1 MIRAVLL
8 DFDGTLVDTE
18 RLQWRSYER
27 ALAPFG
33 VSVGLEEYRR
43 HFIRAAGGSDW
54 ACRRYALPVAPEDLR
69 ERKAIEYRALIPD
82 EVRPCPGAEVLLER
96 LAGRRRLAVVTNS
109 VRAEVDA
116 ILAHLRWTAAFDVV
130 VAREDYRRAK
140 PAPDGYLEAAARL
153 GCAARDCV
161 VVEDTER
168 GVRAG
173 LAAGMPVV
181 AVPSD
186 LTYDNDFSGCVR
198 RLESLAQLTEMLL
211 DEIDQEVLA

>member
-18 RLQWRSYER
+18 RLQWTAYEQ

-33 VSVGLEEYRR
+33 VHVGLDEYRR

-54 ACRRYALPVAPEDLR
+54 VCRRYALPVAPDELR
-69 ERKAIEYRALIPD
+69 ARKAAAYRALIPAG
-82 EVRPCPGAEVLLER
+82 VRPCAGAGELLQR
-96 LAGRRRLAVVTNS
+96 LAGRRLLAVVTNS
-109 VRAEVDA
+109 VRAEVDV
-116 ILAHLRWTAAFDVV
+116 ILAHLGWTHGFDAVI
-130 VAREDYRRAK
+130 AREDYVHAK
-140 PAPDGYLEAAARL
+140 PAPDGYLVAAARL
-153 GCAARDCV
+153 GCAPHECV

-173 LAAGMPVV
+173 LAAGMRVV

-198 RLESLAQLTEMLL
+198 RLDSLTSLTETLL
-211 DEIDQEVLA
+211 DQIDRDGCS